1 MVRFYSIRANKEIED
16 EYGQYGNKQHGNGDE
31 QDGHKQN
38 KKGTKCPTAVDL
50 ELIILYSAGWAD
62 HANQGAMM
70 IRRSVG
76 RKMDETEPRKRYF
89 VVLIFLSM

>member
-1 MVRFYSIRANKEIED
+1 MKMNMDNMGISNMVMGMNKM
-16 EYGQYGNKQHGNGDE
+16 GTNRTKN
-31 QDGHKQN
+31 
-38 KKGTKCPTAVDL
+38 GTKCPTAVDL

-76 RKMDETEPRKRYF
+76 RKMDERQSKERDT
-89 VVLIFLSM
+89 L